1 MHSKTQVAL
10 YPSPSPPSPRVR
22 TWLEVGRLT
31 IPQFSYEYNIYIY
44 IQGDSWCFPA
54 MMTTRPALY
63 IIYIWRMNVVGRFAS
78 KRVTFLF
85 LYLYVS
91 VSFLFL
97 PFRVHDIII
106 KYTVFFS
113 YCRQTST
120 VFIQHHFYLFSSYT
134 LYLSLSSLYPSNFIS
149 FSILLTFSGLIFFSL
164 TRTLFYWS
172 LLKVCYCW
180 LCAIL
185 SLEISAITILVYKTL
200 KQIEPIRCRRHC
212 HLCCNNRKSDG
223 AK

>member
-1 MHSKTQVAL
+1 
-10 YPSPSPPSPRVR
+10 
-22 TWLEVGRLT
+22 
-31 IPQFSYEYNIYIY
+31 
-44 IQGDSWCFPA
+44 
-54 MMTTRPALY
+54 
-63 IIYIWRMNVVGRFAS
+63 MNVVGRFAS